1 MLVLRPEK
9 KIKIFALLV
18 LLRSTLLM
26 SGLSERALNMFS
38 EWLIKQFTS
47 FNVLTMIVIV
57 LFNYITTT
65 RAVNNQMREQKL
77 YEELEEIKHEIGR
90 AATKKL

>member
-1 MLVLRPEK
+1 
-9 KIKIFALLV
+9 
-18 LLRSTLLM
+18 M